1 MAIANTTAELRRR
14 LQAIL
19 VGRYT
24 IERELGQGGMAT
36 VFLAQDVRLG
46 RAVAIKLLDPA
57 LTSSIGVERFLREIA
72 ITARL
77 QHPHILTLIESGQ
90 DGGLVYY
97 VMPHIEGESLRERLK
112 REPAV
117 SVTGAVWIAREVAD
131 ALAYAH
137 ARAVIHRDIKP
148 ENILLSDGHAWVA
161 DFGIARAIETCT
173 GESQKALTL
182 TGLPIGTPAYMSP
195 EQAEGRPDVDGRSDV
210 YSLGCVLFE
219 MLTGRP
225 PFVGRSAR
233 AVMQQH
239 VTTPPPS
246 LAELRPDLPPELH
259 ATVERAIAKNPNDRH
274 PSARAFGD
282 ELQLIA
288 ATAVASHATP
298 PDAHARAAASG
309 IRRAVAAEPEARGSR
324 SGTLLLGS
332 AAVAAVALIATTVF
346 PWGGRQ
352 PDSPDLPAAAAPK
365 TDSSATLRAAT
376 YRSSMAVMPLATYGT
391 DSESAF
397 LSEGITEEIIAQ
409 LAGIRGLK
417 VISRTS
423 VVALAPKGLTVPQIA
438 ETLGVRH
445 VLEGSVQR
453 AGDRIRI
460 TLQLID
466 AETDAHLWA
475 ESYDRGLKDVIAL
488 RQEIAG
494 KVAGALAMA
503 VPGIATGPAPAGPG
517 STAAYEAY
525 LRGSYW
531 VGRTSPEG
539 LDQAITAFEQAIRLD
554 STYAPAYAA
563 LSDVL
568 QAWVTLG
575 YRGARNP
582 YPTFARASALA
593 DRALQL
599 DSGLAAGYV
608 ARAMLRI
615 MAWAPDDAVRGDLER
630 ALALMPNSAQAHL
643 AYGLG
648 LARAGRYPEAV
659 AQMDTAVQLD
669 PLSASVHG
677 NLAFTALGARRYDLA
692 IQESRRAL
700 SLEPAFVGGHAIE
713 AVALLEQRR
722 PESCLALELSGF
734 PEIRALCLH
743 AAGREREA
751 ARLVDSAGAAYRAGT
766 YARVFQVGLVGAYYA
781 ELDDAR
787 RAAEWIERAHA
798 VAPTGL
804 EFRAVDSG
812 LFDRVLDDPEFNT
825 ALARIR
831 RQVYQRVSR

>member
-1 MAIANTTAELRRR
+1 MPIANTTVELRRR

-19 VGRYT
+19 AGRYV

-57 LTSSIGVERFLREIA
+57 LTSTIGVERFLREIA

-77 QHPHILTLIESGQ
+77 HHPHILTLIESGQ

-97 VMPHIEGESLRERLK
+97 VMPHIEGESLRDRLK
-112 REPAV
+112 REPAI

-131 ALAYAH
+131 ALTYAH

-161 DFGIARAIETCT
+161 DFGIARAIETCA
-173 GESQKALTL
+173 GDSDKALTL

-225 PFVGRSAR
+225 PFLGRSAR

-239 VTTPPPS
+239 VATPPPS

-259 ATVERAIAKNPNDRH
+259 ATVERAIAKKPNDRH
-274 PSARAFGD
+274 PSARVFGD

-288 ATAVASHATP
+288 ANAVASHATP
-298 PDAHARAAASG
+298 PDPHARAAASG
-309 IRRAVAAEPEARGSR
+309 IRRAVAGAPEPRGNR
-324 SGTLLLGS
+324 SGVLLLGS
-332 AAVAAVALIATTVF
+332 AAVAAIALLATTLL
-346 PWGGRQ
+346 PWGGRR
-352 PDSPDLPAAAAPK
+352 PEPRDPPTAAATRTGAAP
-365 TDSSATLRAAT
+365 APGAGA
-376 YRSSMAVMPLATYGT
+376 YRSSMAVMPLASYGG

-397 LSEGITEEIIAQ
+397 LSEGITEELIAQ

-423 VVALAPKGLTVPQIA
+423 VVALARKGLTVPQIA

-494 KVAGALAMA
+494 KVAGALAIA
-503 VPGIATGPAPAGPG
+503 VPGIAAGPAPPRPE
-517 STAAYEAY
+517 SSAAYEAY
-525 LRGSYW
+525 LRGNYW

-539 LDQAITAFEQAIRLD
+539 LEQAITAFEQAIRLD

-563 LSDVL
+563 LSEVL

-575 YRGARNP
+575 YRGSRDP
-582 YPTFARASALA
+582 YPTFTRASALA
-593 DRALQL
+593 DHALQL
-599 DSGLAAGYV
+599 DSGLAAGYI

-615 MAWAPDDAVRGDLER
+615 MAWAPDDAVQGDLQR
-630 ALALMPNSAQAHL
+630 ALALMPNSAQARL

-648 LARAGRYPEAV
+648 LARGGRYPEAV
-659 AQMDTAVQLD
+659 AQMQTAVQLD
-669 PLSASVHG
+669 PLSASMRG
-677 NLAFTALGARRYDLA
+677 ALAFTALGARRYDLA
-692 IQESRRAL
+692 IEEGRRAL
-700 SLEPAFVGGHAIE
+700 NLEPAFAGGHAIE

-722 PESCLALELSGF
+722 PESCLALDLSGF
-734 PEIRALCLH
+734 PEIRALCLQ
-743 AAGREREA
+743 ASGRGREA
-751 ARLVDSAGAAYRAGT
+751 ASLVDSASVAYRAGG

-787 RAAEWIERAHA
+787 RAAEWVERAHA

-812 LFDRVLDDPEFNT
+812 LFDRVLDDPEFTT
-825 ALARIR
+825 ALARIH
-831 RQVYQRVSR
+831 RQVYQRVFR